1 MKRIFTFLSLAIFSG
16 NVANA
21 QSNISDARQMG
32 IGQTVTVHGVVTNG
46 SELGSIRYIQD
57 ATGAIPAYGS
67 TLSSVQRGDTIT
79 ATGAL
84 FDFSGLL
91 EISPTSSFTNHGNA
105 VVNPT
110 PLVIPISSASEALE
124 AQLVRIDNVTF
135 VTTGTYGAAGS
146 NTTVQVTDGT
156 NTFDVRINSTTNIDG
171 TSIPTGAVSIVGLM
185 GQFNANYQL
194 IPRDLNDIFAY
205 VAPSQEINVKLNG
218 TTVLNNSTYIVG
230 NTSSTPLV
238 IENAGVGSLSVS
250 GATLAGTNSSEFT
263 TNIVAGSV
271 AALGSNSYTLTYTPT
286 GTGTRVATLS
296 IASNDPDE
304 NPYVIN
310 LVAVGTDNIATQPT
324 TNPSNLSFPLVEA
337 YTVGGQYAAGT
348 NADNYL
354 VLWKTGSPITA
365 VPVDGTTYKRGD
377 WLGDAK
383 VAYAGTG
390 TSFTPRGVI
399 ANQHYYFAVY
409 AFNGPEGFENY
420 LTTSPATGN
429 TTSLGAQIGAYYNGI
444 STNSSSLLSD
454 LSSLINPHTFI
465 SYFNYKQTMMNQ
477 FEIKDTTAG
486 QSFVTCAYSGENKVF
501 NDPFDWT
508 AQGYSREHSF
518 CHSWMPTYPCDT
530 PELPEYTDQHN
541 LYPTNLQNA
550 NTPRSNLALMDVT
563 GTVVFSYLEDK
574 VGYNGSQLVF
584 EPRAKQK
591 GNAARAIFY
600 MATCYNG
607 VSGNNWHIPP
617 TAAYPGILQ
626 NEASLKNWHFNDL
639 PDNYEIARNEYVY
652 SVQGNRN
659 PYIDSADFACFVKFT
674 DMTYDAAGCLSG
686 LEEKLEANFVV
697 FPVPSNDKIYVQVN
711 GTEIVSYE
719 IVDMQGRIVET
730 KDELSLPVLILQGS
744 DYKTGSYIL
753 KVTTPY
759 GAAQRK
765 VVIE

>member
-1 MKRIFTFLSLAIFSG
+1 MKRVFTLVSLIAISFIGRSQ
-16 NVANA
+16 AT
-21 QSNISDARQMG
+21 ISDARQMG

-57 ATGAIPAYGS
+57 ATGALPAYGS
-67 TLSSVQRGDTIT
+67 SLSSVQRGDTIT
-79 ATGAL
+79 ATGVL

-91 EISPTSSFTNHGNA
+91 EISPTNSFTNHGNA

-110 PLVIPISSASEALE
+110 PLVIPITSASESLE

-135 VTTGTYGAAGS
+135 VTTGTFGTAGS
-146 NTTVQVTDGT
+146 NTTVQITDGT

-171 TSIPTGAVSIVGLM
+171 TAIPTGAVSVVGLL

-205 VAPSQEINVKLNG
+205 VAPNQEINVKLNG
-218 TTVLNNSTYIVG
+218 TTVLNNGTYVVG
-230 NTSSTPLV
+230 NTASTPLV

-250 GATLAGTNSSEFT
+250 GATFSGTNAAEFSTTVAAGT
-263 TNIVAGSV
+263 V
-271 AALGSNSYTLTYTPT
+271 AASGSNSYTLNYAPT

-310 LVAVGTDNIATQPT
+310 LIAVGTDGLATQPT
-324 TNPSNLSFPLVEA
+324 SNPSNLTFPLVEA

-348 NADNYL
+348 NAENYL

-383 VAYAGTG
+383 VAYAGSG

-399 ANQHYYFAVY
+399 ANQPYYFAVY

-429 TTSLGAQIGAYYNGI
+429 TTSLGAQIGSYYSGI
-444 STNSSSLLSD
+444 NASSSTLLSD
-454 LSSLINPHTFI
+454 LTALINPHTFI

-477 FEIKDTTAG
+477 FEVKDTTDG

-501 NDPFDWT
+501 TDPFDWT

-518 CHSWMPTYPCDT
+518 CHSWMPTYPCDS
-530 PELPEYTDQHN
+530 PEAPEYTDQHN
-541 LYPTNLQNA
+541 LYPTNLVNA
-550 NTPRSNLALMDVT
+550 NTPRSNLPLMDVT
-563 GTVVFSYLEDK
+563 GTVVFSYLEGK

-584 EPRAKQK
+584 EPRAQQK

-607 VSGNNWHIPP
+607 ISGNNWHIPP
-617 TAAYPGILQ
+617 TAAYPSILQ
-626 NEASLKNWHFNDL
+626 SEASLKTWHFNDL

-652 SVQGNRN
+652 SIQGNRN
-659 PYIDSADFACFVKFT
+659 PYVDSVDFACYVKFT
-674 DMTYDAAGCLSG
+674 DMTYDASGCLSG
-686 LEEKLEANFVV
+686 LTEKLDANFVV
-697 FPVPSNDKIYVQVN
+697 FPVPTNDKIYVQVN
-711 GTEIVSYE
+711 GTEILSWNLT
-719 IVDMQGRIVET
+719 DMQGRTVASADQT
-730 KDELSLPVLILQGS
+730 NLPVLVLEGS
-744 DYKTGSYIL
+744 TYKAGTYVIQ
-753 KVTTPY
+753 VETPY
-759 GAAQRK
+759 GTAQRQL
-765 VVIE
+765 VIE